1 MAVARIGNF
10 ITIWRNEISTAGV
23 ALMTTATAAAR
34 FATVQIAALDAVA
47 APGFDAHERVALV
60 KDAATGLHAI
70 VAIHST
76 HLGPAAGGVRRWVY
90 ASEAAALNDALRLS
104 RGMSYKNAM
113 AGLKAGG
120 GKAVLIA
127 DSPKTEALLEAFGD
141 AVAALGGRYVTAED
155 VGMTDHDMVVV
166 SRRTAHVAGLP
177 VAAGQVGGNPGPF
190 TARGALAGL
199 KAAVH
204 HKLGT
209 DRVSGLHVAIQG
221 VGSVGGALAR
231 ALAAEGAR
239 LTIADV
245 DPARAAALAAELGA
259 TLVDDTQIMAVKADV
274 FSPNAL
280 GGSLDQHSIAA
291 LDVAVV
297 AGAANNQLA
306 TAEDGARLAAR
317 DILYAPDYVINAG
330 GIISVVA
337 EYLAKTEGHQ
347 VTLDEVNAQ
356 VDAIGPRL
364 ATLFAEAAASGLATD
379 VVADQTAQALIG
391 R

>member
-1 MAVARIGNF
+1 M
-10 ITIWRNEISTAGV
+10 
-23 ALMTTATAAAR
+23 TAAAAVPR
-34 FATVQIAALDAVA
+34 LQTVQLAAIDAGA

-60 KDAATGLHAI
+60 KDAVTGLHAI

-76 HLGPAAGGVRRWVY
+76 HLGPAAGGVRRWAY
-90 ASEAAALNDALRLS
+90 ASEAAALTDALRLS
-104 RGMSYKNAM
+104 RGMSYKNAL

-120 GKAVLIA
+120 GKAVVIA
-127 DSPKTEALLEAFGD
+127 DSPKTGALLEAFGE

-155 VGMTDHDMVVV
+155 VGMSDADMVVV

-177 VAAGQVGGNPGPF
+177 ALAGEVGGNPGPF

-199 KAAVH
+199 KAAVR

-209 DRVSGLHVAIQG
+209 DRVAGLHVAIQG

-239 LTIADV
+239 LTLADV
-245 DPARAAALAAELGA
+245 DAARAAALAAELGA
-259 TLVDDTQIMAVKADV
+259 FQVDVDAIMAVKADV

-280 GGSLDQHSIAA
+280 GAILTEASIAA

-306 TAEDGARLAAR
+306 TSADGARLLAR
-317 DILYAPDYVINAG
+317 GILYAPDYVINAG
-330 GIISVVA
+330 GIISVMA
-337 EYLAKTEGHQ
+337 EYLAKTQGHK
-347 VTLDEVNAQ
+347 VTLDEVNAA

-364 ATLFAEAAASGLATD
+364 AALFSDADAAGLPTD
-379 VVADQTAQALIG
+379 MVADRTAQRLIG

>member
-1 MAVARIGNF
+1 MI
-10 ITIWRNEISTAGV
+10 I
-23 ALMTTATAAAR
+23 AAAE
-34 FATVQIAALDAVA
+34 FETVQLAALDAGIA
-47 APGFDAHERVALV
+47 AATAPEFDAHERVALV
-60 KDAATGLHAI
+60 RHAATGLHAI
-70 VAIHST
+70 IAIHST
-76 HLGPAAGGVRRWVY
+76 HLGPAAGGVRRWAY
-90 ASEAAALNDALRLS
+90 ASEAAALTDALRLS

-127 DSPKTEALLEAFGD
+127 DAPKTEALLEAFGD

-155 VGMTDHDMVVV
+155 VGMTDADMVVV

-190 TARGALAGL
+190 TARGVLAGL

-204 HKLGT
+204 HKLGRET
-209 DRVSGLHVAIQG
+209 VAGLHVAIQG

-231 ALAAEGAR
+231 ALAAQGAR
-239 LTIADV
+239 LTLADV
-245 DPARAAALAAELGA
+245 DAARAAALAAELGA
-259 TLVDDTQIMAVKADV
+259 TQVEVAAIMAVPADV

-280 GGSLDQHSIAA
+280 GAILDEASIAA

-306 TAEDGARLAAR
+306 TAEDGARLTAR
-317 DILYAPDYVINAG
+317 GILYAPDYVINAG
-330 GIISVVA
+330 GIISVMA
-337 EYLAKTEGHQ
+337 EYFAKTQGHL
-347 VTLDEVNAQ
+347 VTLADVNAQ

-364 ATLFAEAAASGLATD
+364 ATLFANADADGLPTD
-379 VVADQTAQALIG
+379 VVADRTARALIG